1 MHLRVNEHGL
11 PLQIELSPGQAHDA
25 PMAELLLQDLP
36 KGTSLLA
43 DRGYDADWIREMIED
58 QNCTPVIPP
67 KSNRREEIPFSKRKY
82 KKRNLVE
89 RCINKLKQFRHIATR
104 YDRYASAYL
113 AFAKLGA
120 IRLWL
125 RFYESAALVRSGP
138 CRSPP
143 RRRDEQNRDD
153 GAAPARPAW
162 KPDALREGFFEPAT
176 CVARL
181 TGSSISF
188 MRRPQSLAYACRHG
202 RGMVHT
208 AVDRRQGAADLV
220 RPAFRRAD
228 GGA

>member
-1 MHLRVNEHGL
+1 
-11 PLQIELSPGQAHDA
+11 
-25 PMAELLLQDLP
+25 MALLQDLP

-125 RFYESAALVRSGP
+125 RVLSVRSLVSCMPGH
-138 CRSPP
+138 
-143 RRRDEQNRDD
+143 
-153 GAAPARPAW
+153 
-162 KPDALREGFFEPAT
+162 
-176 CVARL
+176 
-181 TGSSISF
+181 
-188 MRRPQSLAYACRHG
+188 HG
-202 RGMVHT
+202 NGTDHGL
-208 AVDRRQGAADLV
+208 RQGS
-220 RPAFRRAD
+220 
-228 GGA
+228 

>member
-1 MHLRVNEHGL
+1 MCGFTSKLPPKKTGWNLLYRSFEGRTDHQDLRVNEHGL

-125 RFYESAALVRSGP
+125 RFYESAA
-138 CRSPP
+138 
-143 RRRDEQNRDD
+143 
-153 GAAPARPAW
+153 
-162 KPDALREGFFEPAT
+162 
-176 CVARL
+176 
-181 TGSSISF
+181 
-188 MRRPQSLAYACRHG
+188 
-202 RGMVHT
+202 
-208 AVDRRQGAADLV
+208 
-220 RPAFRRAD
+220 
-228 GGA
+228 